1 MQDTVKTFKRNL
13 FFLISEAQVLLL
25 LTSLITGT
33 NFVLIILY
41 IFSQNC

>member
-1 MQDTVKTFKRNL
+1 MQDTGKTFKRNL
-13 FFLISEAQVLLL
+13 FFLISEVQVLLL